1 MIHKTGPH
9 TENYLVQSVNSATVK
24 KSRSTGT
31 RDCGASRGTGQLKE
45 MLTDTVICHKI
56 ALGKAGFRVI
66 EEHDDDVRRRNSWSE
81 LPRAGTVFRNLH
93 FIEMGSEAQIE
104 DQLS

>member
-45 MLTDTVICHKI
+45 MLTDTVMCHKI

-66 EEHDDDVRRRNSWSE
+66 EEHDDDVRRRKSWSE